1 MGGDRLRP
9 ASTAASRR
17 RAPRRFAGPSTR
29 KAPPGFGGPEARG
42 PAGSF
47 RRRRRSVGLVFLG
60 AMPVEGAVAG
70 IDREPPERAV
80 AAAADGDFARSPVD
94 PAVERRHRREDHEG
108 AGEVPEGPADPGRGP
123 PRSALRHRRSAGGAS
138 FLPIL
143 GLRSGSRRRGV
154 GARVTAVP
162 GKTRPGQMAGTA
174 GAGRFIPGVGDG
186 SSAPYSSARCLS
198 PRRGTAGNC
207 RNGAWQRQRTAT
219 SPGRR
224 QTRPSSSA
232 TAAKTMKAAGEVPAG
247 RRPPRKGSTALGV
260 TAPPICGWGASP
272 LPILGFSGPEVGGG
286 ESGRVP
292 RPPPGEASPSGGA
305 RAPRGS
311 GGRFRVVVG
320 QSASYS
326 SARCMSKAPWR
337 GSTGNRRNSAWQR

>member
-1 MGGDRLRP
+1 MGGDRFRP

-108 AGEVPEGPADPGRGP
+108 AGEVPQGTGHAGRGHRARCYGTADLPGGILTSDPRAPVRKSAAGSRRARYGGTGEDAAGADGGHRGGRPVRSGRRRGFVGPVFLGAMPVAAAGNGRELPERGVAAAADGDFARSPADP
-123 PRSALRHRRSAGGAS
+123 AVEQRHRREDDEGG
-138 FLPIL
+138 
-143 GLRSGSRRRGV
+143 GG
-154 GARVTAVP
+154 
-162 GKTRPGQMAGTA
+162 
-174 GAGRFIPGVGDG
+174 
-186 SSAPYSSARCLS
+186 
-198 PRRGTAGNC
+198 
-207 RNGAWQRQRTAT
+207 
-219 SPGRR
+219 SPGRA
-224 QTRPSSSA
+224 Q
-232 TAAKTMKAAGEVPAG
+232 
-247 RRPPRKGSTALGV
+247 
-260 TAPPICGWGASP
+260 ASP
-272 LPILGFSGPEVGGG
+272 EGEHCARRYGAADLRVGGLPTSDRRVPSPEVGGG

-292 RPPPGEASPSGGA
+292 RPPPGEASPSGGV

-311 GGRFRVVVG
+311 GGRFRVGGG